1 MGGVPGPG
9 HPVTPDQLM
18 QDRLTQVV
26 NGDSLSN
33 NDLKQSPGHNHNNS
47 NAPGTPRN
55 DGTLPP
61 VSHTDMQNMQS
72 FNLSYPDTAMD
83 HGTVVCHG
91 TREYTRCGFGMTSYV
106 VVWFLGAMWR
116 NRRNIKN
123 QTDDW
128 WGSEALRKA
137 SCASRRWRWSASTTT
152 TTTSRIL
159 FPSTNAIAAA
169 HCSDIRS
176 LPYSRP
182 THRRHEH
189 GTPRATRNASE
200 WNTWSDDASKCCV
213 WLQQWPLSTREWWL
227 RNFRSGGRLPQTQ
240 LTLHTLLLYL
250 DCTIRHTRVRLYRTN
265 IYIVHT
271 AKFMFACSN
280 VVSHCSYYRYYLFF
294 FVSLHFRATN
304 LFTFCTWTIRN
315 LYSVILLFFGKR
327 CSFTCTLL
335 SCIKRKYC

>member
-1 MGGVPGPG
+1 
-9 HPVTPDQLM
+9 
-18 QDRLTQVV
+18 
-26 NGDSLSN
+26 
-33 NDLKQSPGHNHNNS
+33 
-47 NAPGTPRN
+47 
-55 DGTLPP
+55 
-61 VSHTDMQNMQS
+61 
-72 FNLSYPDTAMD
+72 
-83 HGTVVCHG
+83 
-91 TREYTRCGFGMTSYV
+91 
-106 VVWFLGAMWR
+106 MWR

-128 WGSEALRKA
+128 RGSKALRKA

-189 GTPRATRNASE
+189 GTPRSTRNASE

-265 IYIVHT
+265 IYIYISYIPQRSCLRVRLLYLIVVI
-271 AKFMFACSN
+271 FVIICFFLFRCILEPQICLLFA
-280 VVSHCSYYRYYLFF
+280 HE
-294 FVSLHFRATN
+294 
-304 LFTFCTWTIRN
+304 
-315 LYSVILLFFGKR
+315 LYAIYILLFYYSLGKGVLSLVLYFPVSNANTVNR
-327 CSFTCTLL
+327 MVIFFLFFT
-335 SCIKRKYC
+335 R